1 MIQIE
6 FKSCPTDNAA
16 KLPQII
22 AAMGA
27 CVGAFCLGNCFGWTS
42 PTYPAIIC
50 DKPEDLALCNGTTAA
65 EYDCDCDY
73 YFDSDQSGWIS
84 GFLALGAFFSA
95 FVTGVSLSTVGRR

>member
-1 MIQIE
+1 
-6 FKSCPTDNAA
+6 
-16 KLPQII
+16 
-22 AAMGA
+22 MGA

-50 DKPEDLALCNGTTAA
+50 IKPQDDSCTNSMIRE